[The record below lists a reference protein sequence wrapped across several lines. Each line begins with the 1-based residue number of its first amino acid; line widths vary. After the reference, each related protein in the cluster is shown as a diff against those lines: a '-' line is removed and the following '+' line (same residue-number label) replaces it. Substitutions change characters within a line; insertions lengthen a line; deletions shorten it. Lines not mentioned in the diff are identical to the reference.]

1 MNLKSIVLVLLFA
14 CKISFSQVKKV
25 FGINVGVNY
34 SSLRWE
40 GDEFGYESEVGFL
53 TGIKFAF
60 YLKEKLSIKAELNY
74 EKKTVAR
81 KLPISVSN
89 GGGFLFSSEV
99 EYRFKHDYLVLP
111 VLMQYDFGKKNPFYV
126 NLGPNLGY
134 ILNIERSIDGI
145 EGSEDITPF
154 FNSFELGFSAGVGK
168 TFSIDKY
175 NVLFVEI
182 RNNLGLTSISDGS
195 SIKTNSLNLTL
206 GWNFIF

>member
-1 MNLKSIVLVLLFA
+1 MYLKSTALIFLLA
-14 CKISFSQVKKV
+14 CKISFSQVRKV
-25 FGINVGVNY
+25 FGINAGVNY

-53 TGIKFAF
+53 TGVKFS
-60 YLKEKLSIKAELNY
+60 YYVQDRLSLKVELNY
-74 EKKTVAR
+74 ERKVVAR

-89 GGGFLFSSEV
+89 GGVFLFSSEV

-134 ILNIERSIDGI
+134 ILNVDRSIDGV

-154 FNSFELGFSAGVGK
+154 FNSFELGFSAGIGK
-168 TFSIDKY
+168 TFSMDKY

-195 SIKTNSLNLTL
+195 SIKTNSLNFIL
-206 GWNFIF
+206 GWNFNF